1 MQLSINTV
9 WSAGALSATLQISH
23 GQSTEWVCAGQTGSP
38 WYHWVW
44 NHSSAIELPTPYQH
58 LEKMNSS
65 SGPCPWVVVWCFSSF
80 IFHQIQQKAHTA
92 HSTAHLPVAL
102 LIVSDLSS
110 LQAVSSTETQN
121 SSLTE
126 LWCFQALFW
135 RKEQIQKSFCEPCE
149 LLEDHWVRWQ
159 STSLA
164 CCKFGARPSLL
175 LSVLY
180 NTSQVLASSFLKG
193 IAITSLGSAWKERMI
208 QDFLVLRCPLCP
220 CILFSFISHFT
231 LCGSVLINVNQRLIK
246 NLIFQA

>member
-121 SSLTE
+121 SPLTE

-180 NTSQVLASSFLKG
+180 NISQVLASSFLQRYCNHITGECLKG
-193 IAITSLGSAWKERMI
+193 EDDTGLSCLEMSSMSLYS
-208 QDFLVLRCPLCP
+208 FLFYLSFHFVLECFDKCE
-220 CILFSFISHFT
+220 SET
-231 LCGSVLINVNQRLIK
+231 Y
-246 NLIFQA
+246 